1 MLQNRL
7 RLVLLDRLRHHVED
21 IVHDGSAELE
31 VVVRL
36 HTLLRDRL
44 RDALAVTAFELTREQ
59 IPEPTLEERDNAT
72 HEKQPY
78 TPAGRPETDTRAL
91 ADWTRI
97 EAVVDEMLEILRHPD
112 LPHQLRGG
120 VSGIS

>member
-44 RDALAVTAFELTREQ
+44 RNALAVTAFELTREQ
-59 IPEPTLEERDNAT
+59 IPEPTLEERDNT
-72 HEKQPY
+72 V
-78 TPAGRPETDTRAL
+78 L
-91 ADWTRI
+91 
-97 EAVVDEMLEILRHPD
+97 
-112 LPHQLRGG
+112 
-120 VSGIS
+120 